1 MAPWDKLALQ
11 YFDSINQTLTEFN
24 SKIFEVKIPDND
36 LKQNL
41 RARLPGLER
50 SALQHAKDY
59 LTHILRYEK
68 QEILQTVNNYFP
80 ATAFSIQEERVSA
93 RLRGMGQDIASRSSN

>member
-1 MAPWDKLALQ
+1 MTG
-11 YFDSINQTLTEFN
+11 YVRSIAIL
-24 SKIFEVKIPDND
+24 EVKIPDND

-50 SALQHAKDY
+50 SALRRAMDS
-59 LTHILRYEK
+59 LTQILRDEK

-80 ATAFSIQEERVSA
+80 ETAFSI
-93 RLRGMGQDIASRSSN
+93 

>member
-1 MAPWDKLALQ
+1 MNRDGHARAFRTVQDEFLMWSSSALQ
-11 YFDSINQTLTEFN
+11 AVARRKTSMTGYVRSIAIL
-24 SKIFEVKIPDND
+24 EVKIPDND

-50 SALQHAKDY
+50 SALRRAMDS
-59 LTHILRYEK
+59 LTQILRDEK

-80 ATAFSIQEERVSA
+80 ETAFSI
-93 RLRGMGQDIASRSSN
+93 